1 MKQFIRYLYEYQDGK
16 RIRNVGFV
24 KVEQAE
30 ESTVVHIHGK
40 GLHLAEDKRL
50 KVYIFYVREEQC
62 IGLWQGDIGHVDPAV
77 NFRLAFTPDDTG
89 RASNYPLIEGII
101 LENAGQRRFA
111 AVWDDMPVDVER
123 MQVFKDEPEPD
134 LASLAARRT
143 VEEQEAYGGGAGGVP
158 GDEGEPSQE
167 VSGEDGQDDL
177 PGEEPGEI
185 PGGISDETLD
195 GTPDAAEC
203 PREENGQRPQGE
215 GQQGGDSP
223 LLCIKIQ
230 RRDIAQ
236 LKRCEW
242 RLANNSF
249 LLHGYYSYHH
259 LLLIQ
264 EGEKCWLGVPG
275 IYHPR
280 EAQAAEA
287 FGFPRFIRLDGEAV
301 ALEEEETNSEEDFG
315 YWCRPVRR

>member
-1 MKQFIRYLYEYQDGK
+1 M
-16 RIRNVGFV
+16 GFV

-50 KVYIFYVREEQC
+50 KVYIFYVREGQC

-177 PGEEPGEI
+177 PEEEPGKSLAGYPMKHLMEHPMRRNARGRRTGSGLRVRGSREEI
-185 PGGISDETLD
+185 PHCSASRSSAGISLSSS
-195 GTPDAAEC
+195 AV
-203 PREENGQRPQGE
+203 NGGWPTTAF
-215 GQQGGDSP
+215 SSTATTAITIS
-223 LLCIKIQ
+223 CSS
-230 RRDIAQ
+230 RRG
-236 LKRCEW
+236 RSVGWE
-242 RLANNSF
+242 
-249 LLHGYYSYHH
+249 
-259 LLLIQ
+259 
-264 EGEKCWLGVPG
+264 
-275 IYHPR
+275 
-280 EAQAAEA
+280 
-287 FGFPRFIRLDGEAV
+287 FPVSTI
-301 ALEEEETNSEEDFG
+301 
-315 YWCRPVRR
+315 PVRRRRRRHLASPDLSGLTGKLWSWRKKRQTARRTSDTGAGL

>member
-50 KVYIFYVREEQC
+50 KVYIFYVREGQC
-62 IGLWQGDIGHVDPAV
+62 IGLWQGDIGHVNPAV

-89 RASNYPLIEGII
+89 R
-101 LENAGQRRFA
+101 
-111 AVWDDMPVDVER
+111 MPVDVER

-177 PGEEPGEI
+177 PEEEPGEI

-287 FGFPRFIRLDGEAV
+287 FGFPRFIRIDGEDV
-301 ALEEEETNSEEDFG
+301 ELE
-315 YWCRPVRR
+315 